1 MIKGIL
7 SLFTSGVILN
17 PMVLLG
23 IFIGIFCY
31 VYLTAEQITALFSDY
46 RFYLLGLLIAFVYN
60 FLFKKVYQEGGYNLD
75 TGATLLNVLGSA
87 FKLFLSGILLISFLS
102 MLSLT

>member
-7 SLFTSGVILN
+7 SLFTSGAILN
-17 PMVLLG
+17 PMVL
-23 IFIGIFCY
+23 
-31 VYLTAEQITALFSDY
+31 AEQITALFSDY

-87 FKLFLSGILLISFLS
+87 FKLFLSGILMISFLS
-102 MLSLT
+102 MLSLA

>member
-46 RFYLLGLLIAFVYN
+46 RFYLLGLMIAIVYKFLI
-60 FLFKKVYQEGGYNLD
+60 KEYQEGGYNLD

-87 FKLFLSGILLISFLS
+87 FKLFLSGILMISFLS